1 MLKSLK
7 TFDLKDK
14 RVLIR
19 VDFNVPIQNDRV
31 RDDFRIKAALP
42 TIKYCLN
49 AGANIV
55 LMSHLGRPKGK
66 INPELSLIPVG
77 ESLADQLEMPIKFSD
92 DCVSEDAHNVSLGLR
107 GGEVHLLEN
116 LRFHPEETKN
126 DPMIALISKY
136 KSYIAKTKMQDE
148 VYKWEFVKK
157 YKNKIINIHPALL
170 PAFPGLNSQ
179 KQALDYGAKY
189 SGCTV
194 HFVDAGMDTG
204 AVIIQA
210 IVEIKN
216 KDTEKSLSKKI
227 LKEEHRIYP
236 QAVSLFARKKI
247 KVLGRKT
254 IIS

>member
-1 MLKSLK
+1 LLNLGILISGRGSNMESILKSIK
-7 TFDLKDK
+7 TKK
-14 RVLIR
+14 I
-19 VDFNVPIQNDRV
+19 P
-31 RDDFRIKAALP
+31 
-42 TIKYCLN
+42 
-49 AGANIV
+49 
-55 LMSHLGRPKGK
+55 
-66 INPELSLIPVG
+66 INPAVVISNKI
-77 ESLADQLEMPIKFSD
+77 
-92 DCVSEDAHNVSLGLR
+92 DAKGL
-107 GGEVHLLEN
+107 
-116 LRFHPEETKN
+116 
-126 DPMIALISKY
+126 MIAKKMGVNVEIIESKNFKGTRAEFDEKIMNTLVKYGVTPRNGLVCLAGFMRIISP
-136 KSYIAKTKMQDE
+136 
-148 VYKWEFVKK
+148 EFVKK

-236 QAVSLFARKKI
+236 QAVNLFARKKI
-247 KVLGRKT
+247 KVSGRKT

>member
-1 MLKSLK
+1 MESILKSIK
-7 TFDLKDK
+7 TKK
-14 RVLIR
+14 I
-19 VDFNVPIQNDRV
+19 P
-31 RDDFRIKAALP
+31 
-42 TIKYCLN
+42 
-49 AGANIV
+49 
-55 LMSHLGRPKGK
+55 
-66 INPELSLIPVG
+66 INPAVVISNKSDAKGLAVAKKMGINIEVI
-77 ESLADQLEMPIKFSD
+77 ESKNFKGTRAEFDEKIMNILVKYGVTPRNGLVCLAGFMRI
-92 DCVSEDAHNVSLGLR
+92 
-107 GGEVHLLEN
+107 
-116 LRFHPEETKN
+116 
-126 DPMIALISKY
+126 ISP
-136 KSYIAKTKMQDE
+136 
-148 VYKWEFVKK
+148 EFVKK